1 MVFQCRGCHGNTYE
15 DFLESGMKKEKLVE
29 KIRALLKTDVD
40 LSYLSVLKQEE
51 LEKLIACIRYRI
63 DQKD

>member
-1 MVFQCRGCHGNTYE
+1 MKDATETHMRI
-15 DFLESGMKKEKLVE
+15 FLESGMKKEKLVE
-29 KIRALLKTDVD
+29 KIREILKTDVD